1 MSKKTNKQQVT
12 IFDSKTGVARLYEHV
27 AARTTRWRDASA
39 EATTA
44 TPLTPS
50 TAPSLTPSVDA
61 EARPEVTS
69 GAAEEQSKPS
79 EHDDALT
86 PPPASGRE
94 STNKAERKVPA
105 VGKPKADIQT
115 LEQFIAYAFGRKGQ
129 RVKLTPKSERLIAQN
144 LCLDDEAMNRLL
156 SLADADAQL
165 AVPRQLLLV
174 CREVEGSPALRTA
187 ISGFVSTLM
196 QRHPVFADEGVRA
209 ALRHLPEAPSIEVAL
224 KQVVSY
230 EPSSASGPERPK
242 PAELQ
247 ALRQNALYLMTTWL
261 ASSRGL
267 SLEDLS
273 NLLFQVLWAPAA
285 RELADDNARLRALTE
300 IEQPAG
306 VGVACDKFRQNLI
319 GALTAREQAQREAS
333 VLRESVVELRAQLEK
348 VEAERNDL
356 ASELQELKLRSE
368 SELADLRKQHE
379 IERTHLRHDQEQL
392 RGRLVHRLCDSIEM
406 LEVGLTALRNKTPR
420 TEVMVERAE
429 HVIDALRAEESNLRE
444 E

>member
-1 MSKKTNKQQVT
+1 MSKKTNKRQVT
-12 IFDSKTGVARLYEHV
+12 IFDSKTGVARLSEPV
-27 AARTTRWRDASA
+27 AVRTPRWRDASA
-39 EATTA
+39 EVTAA
-44 TPLTPS
+44 TPLTEQP
-50 TAPSLTPSVDA
+50 LTPFVDA
-61 EARPEVTS
+61 EAGPVVAS
-69 GAAEEQSKPS
+69 GATEEQSKPS
-79 EHDDALT
+79 ERDDALT
-86 PPPASGRE
+86 LPPTSSGE
-94 STNKAERKVPA
+94 STNKGERKGSVG
-105 VGKPKADIQT
+105 GKPKADIQT

-144 LCLDDEAMNRLL
+144 LRLDDEVMNRLL
-156 SLADADAQL
+156 SLADTDAQL

-174 CREVEGSPALRTA
+174 CREVEGSPALRAA
-187 ISGFVSTLM
+187 ISGFVATVM

-224 KQVVSY
+224 KHVLSY
-230 EPSSASGPERPK
+230 EPPSVSGKERPK

-247 ALRQNALYLMTTWL
+247 ALRHNALYLMTTWL

-285 RELADDNARLRALTE
+285 RELDDDNARLRALTE

-319 GALTAREQAQREAS
+319 GAVTARDQAQREAS
-333 VLRESVVELRAQLEK
+333 VLRESVAELRTQLEK
-348 VEAERNDL
+348 AEAERNAL
-356 ASELQELKLRSE
+356 ASELKELKLRSE
-368 SELADLRKQHE
+368 SELAELRKQHE

-392 RGRLVHRLCDSIEM
+392 RGRLVHRLSESIEM